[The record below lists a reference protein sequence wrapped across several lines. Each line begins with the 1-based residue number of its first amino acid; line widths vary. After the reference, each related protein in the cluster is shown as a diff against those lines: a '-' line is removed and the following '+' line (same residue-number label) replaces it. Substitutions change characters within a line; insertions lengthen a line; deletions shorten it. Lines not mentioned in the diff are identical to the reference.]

1 MSISRKFQ
9 ERFFRSF
16 RMYLAIVI
24 GLLSAYFVYVIASH
38 GSTFA
43 FSVEN
48 LKWFGSS
55 LVFSSAMAGLVAA
68 LACLTSSD

>member
-1 MSISRKFQ
+1 MSIPRNFR
-9 ERFFRSF
+9 ERFFRNF
-16 RMYLAIVI
+16 CMYLAIVL

-55 LVFSSAMAGLVAA
+55 LLFYSAMAGLVAA
-68 LACLTSSD
+68 LDCLTRTD

>member
-1 MSISRKFQ
+1 MGITRSFQ

-16 RMYLAIVI
+16 RICLAIVL

-55 LVFSSAMAGLVAA
+55 LLFYPAMAGLVAA
-68 LACLTSSD
+68 LDCLTRTD

>member
-1 MSISRKFQ
+1 VSIPRNFQ

-16 RMYLAIVI
+16 RMYLAIVL

-55 LVFSSAMAGLVAA
+55 LVFYSTVAGLVAA
-68 LACLTSSD
+68 LSCLTRTD